1 MQNTKPQQKTK
12 LTTVLLRLGVCVIG
26 LYLVVS
32 LITTQVEIVAGRNQF
47 NAVLAEIE
55 TQKAQ
60 NTEIQR
66 VLESST
72 EEELV
77 ERIARDKLGYARPDE
92 RIFMDMSGK

>member
-72 EEELV
+72 EAELV